1 MFICFVLTGTILNLM
16 GLCGGFFFFSVFLSK
31 MLWVPPRVLCV
42 LGGYFTT
49 ELHPDPHV
57 AARVKD
63 MCGTGKWIAGNGWDK
78 RSLLG
83 RM

>member
-1 MFICFVLTGTILNLM
+1 
-16 GLCGGFFFFSVFLSK
+16 
-31 MLWVPPRVLCV
+31 MLWVAPRVLCV

-63 MCGTGKWIAGNGWDK
+63 MCGMGKWIAGNGWDK

-83 RM
+83 PVLSQDRCEHLPLGFAEVSKC